1 MPSSITTPATP
12 PITANARSRFVVW
25 QLVDIAADERAIAAV
40 RTRGGEIAGCRV
52 NSRKFVTS
60 SARDPVDSRRPKDYL
75 RLIQAIRIA
84 KKEVKQ
90 LEKAND

>member
-1 MPSSITTPATP
+1 
-12 PITANARSRFVVW
+12 
-25 QLVDIAADERAIAAV
+25 LVDIAAYEPAIAAV
-40 RTRGGEIAGCRV
+40 RTRGGEIAGGRV

-84 KKEVKQ
+84 KKKFEP
-90 LEKAND
+90 LEETND